1 MFLPTAPTKCQID
14 GSRDKMGMGVV
25 PKKKKPYYFFPNYS
39 NPHKKTLNV
48 YILFHQKNFTT
59 NYITE
64 LLDCLY
70 FLWGFFHALR
80 INLYK
85 IFCLFKPSI

>member
-48 YILFHQKNFTT
+48 YICF
-59 NYITE
+59 
-64 LLDCLY
+64 
-70 FLWGFFHALR
+70 ARR
-80 INLYK
+80 ILPQIISQSY
-85 IFCLFKPSI
+85 LTVSISCDVFSMP